1 MKIIILGAG
10 QVGGTLAEHL
20 ASEAND
26 ITVVDTDP
34 DRLRALGDRLDIRT
48 VQGRGSFPT
57 VLRQAGADDADML
70 VAVTSSDETNMVAC
84 QVAYTLFHTPTKIA
98 RVRES
103 AYLTRAGLFDNDAI
117 PVDVLISPEQV
128 VTNYIKRLIE
138 YPSALQVI
146 DFAGGKV
153 QLVAVRAYYGGP
165 LVGQQLRQ
173 LRAHMP
179 NVDTRVAAIFRRD
192 RPIIPQGD
200 TVIEAD
206 DEVFFIA
213 AKADI
218 RAVMGEMRRLD
229 ESYKRI
235 VIAGGGQIGERL
247 AEAIEN
253 RYQVKIIE
261 MNPARCRYLS
271 DTLDN
276 TVILQGSSSD
286 RDLLMEENID
296 NADLFLALTNDDE
309 ANIMSSLLAKRLG
322 AKKVMTIIN
331 NPAYVDLVQGGE
343 IDIAVSP
350 QLATIGTLLAHV
362 RRGDI
367 VSVHSLRRGAAE
379 AIEVV
384 AHGDA
389 NSSKVIGKAIKDIN
403 LPTGT
408 TIGAIT
414 RDERVLIAHDSTVIE
429 SGDHVV
435 MFLVDK
441 KYIRDVERLFQVGLS
456 FFKQGEPTC
465 SNRWKKCSPR
475 VQTTH
480 CCASVWARVIS
491 MWEIIRRLS
500 STYNVA
506 SNSTRSIPRRGNCS
520 ARPGSP
526 PETPGKLVRPGSRA
540 FRRQSAMG
548 INRPKKR

>member
-26 ITVVDTDP
+26 ITVVDTDGE
-34 DRLRALGDRLDIRT
+34 RLRDLGDRLDIRT
-48 VQGRGSFPT
+48 VQGRASLPN

-70 VAVTSSDETNMVAC
+70 VAVTNSDETNMVAC

-98 RVRES
+98 RVREA
-103 AYLTRAGLFDNDAI
+103 AYLTRGEELFDNDAI

-138 YPSALQVI
+138 HPGALQVI
-146 DFAGGKV
+146 DFAEGKA
-153 QLVAVRAYYGGP
+153 QLVAVKAYYGGP
-165 LVGQQLRQ
+165 LIGQQLRQ
-173 LRAHMP
+173 LREHMP

-192 RPIIPQGD
+192 RPITPRGD

-213 AKADI
+213 AKANI
-218 RAVMGEMRRLD
+218 RAVMSEMRRLD

-247 AEAIEN
+247 AEAIES

-261 MNPARCRYLS
+261 MSPARCRYLS
-271 DTLDN
+271 DTLDS
-276 TVILQGSSSD
+276 TVVLQGSASD
-286 RDLLMEENID
+286 RDLMLEENI
-296 NADLFLALTNDDE
+296 ADADVFLALTNDDE

-331 NPAYVDLVQGGE
+331 NPAYVDLIQGGE
-343 IDIAVSP
+343 IDIAISP

-379 AIEVV
+379 AIEAI
-384 AHGDA
+384 AHGDSK
-389 NSSKVIGKAIKDIN
+389 SSKVIGRSIGEIN
-403 LPTGT
+403 LPPGT
-408 TIGAIT
+408 TIGAII
-414 RDERVLIAHDSTVIE
+414 RDEEVLIAHDSTVINA
-429 SGDHVV
+429 GDHVIL
-435 MFLVDK
+435 FLVDK
-441 KYIRDVERLFQVGLS
+441 KHIRDVEKLFHVGLS
-456 FFKQGEPTC
+456 FF
-465 SNRWKKCSPR
+465 
-475 VQTTH
+475 
-480 CCASVWARVIS
+480 
-491 MWEIIRRLS
+491 
-500 STYNVA
+500 
-506 SNSTRSIPRRGNCS
+506 
-520 ARPGSP
+520 
-526 PETPGKLVRPGSRA
+526 
-540 FRRQSAMG
+540 
-548 INRPKKR
+548 

>member
-26 ITVVDTDP
+26 ITVVDTDGE
-34 DRLRALGDRLDIRT
+34 RLRDLGDRLDIRT
-48 VQGRGSFPT
+48 VQGRGSLPT

-70 VAVTSSDETNMVAC
+70 VAVTNSDETNMVAC
-84 QVAYTLFHTPTKIA
+84 QVAYSLFHTPTKIA

-103 AYLTRAGLFDNDAI
+103 SYLTREELFDNDHI

-128 VTNYIKRLIE
+128 VTNYVKRLIE
-138 YPSALQVI
+138 HPGALQVI
-146 DFAGGKV
+146 DFAEGKA
-153 QLVAVRAYYGGP
+153 QLVAVKAYYGGP

-173 LRAHMP
+173 IRAHMP

-192 RPIIPQGD
+192 RPITPRGD

-213 AKADI
+213 ARKDI
-218 RAVMGEMRRLD
+218 RAVMGELRRID
-229 ESYKRI
+229 ETNKRV

-247 AEAIEN
+247 AEAIES

-261 MNPARCRYLS
+261 MSPARCRHLS
-271 DTLDN
+271 DTLES
-276 TVILQGSSSD
+276 TVVLQGSASD
-286 RDLLMEENID
+286 KDLMLEENI
-296 NADLFLALTNDDE
+296 ADADIFLALTNDDE

-322 AKKVMTIIN
+322 ARKVMTIIN

-343 IDIAVSP
+343 IDIAISP

-379 AIEVV
+379 AIEAV

-389 NSSKVIGKAIKDIN
+389 KSSKVVGKAIEDIA
-403 LPTGT
+403 LPPGT
-408 TIGAIT
+408 TIGAII
-414 RDERVLIAHDSTVIE
+414 RDEEVLIAHDDTVIE
-429 SGDHVV
+429 TGDHVILFV
-435 MFLVDK
+435 VDK
-441 KYIRDVERLFQVGLS
+441 KHIRDVEKLFHVGLT
-456 FFKQGEPTC
+456 FF
-465 SNRWKKCSPR
+465 
-475 VQTTH
+475 
-480 CCASVWARVIS
+480 
-491 MWEIIRRLS
+491 
-500 STYNVA
+500 
-506 SNSTRSIPRRGNCS
+506 
-520 ARPGSP
+520 
-526 PETPGKLVRPGSRA
+526 
-540 FRRQSAMG
+540 
-548 INRPKKR
+548 

>member
-1 MKIIILGAG
+1 LKIIILGAG

-26 ITVVDTDP
+26 ITVVDTDG
-34 DRLRALGDRLDIRT
+34 DRLRDLGDRLDIRT
-48 VQGRGSFPT
+48 VQGRGSFPN

-70 VAVTSSDETNMVAC
+70 VAVTSSDETNMIAC

-98 RVRES
+98 RIREA
-103 AYLTRAGLFDNDAI
+103 AYLTRAGLFDNEAI

-153 QLVAVRAYYGGP
+153 QLVAVKAYYGGP

-213 AKADI
+213 AKAHI

-235 VIAGGGQIGERL
+235 IIAGGGHIGERL

-276 TVILQGSSSD
+276 TVILQGSASD

-384 AHGDA
+384 AHGDSK
-389 NSSKVIGKAIKDIN
+389 SSKVIGRAIRDID
-403 LPTGT
+403 LPSGT

-414 RDERVLIAHDSTVIE
+414 RGEDVLIAHDATVIE

-441 KYIRDVERLFQVGLS
+441 KHIRDVERLFQVGLS
-456 FFKQGEPTC
+456 FF
-465 SNRWKKCSPR
+465 
-475 VQTTH
+475 
-480 CCASVWARVIS
+480 
-491 MWEIIRRLS
+491 
-500 STYNVA
+500 
-506 SNSTRSIPRRGNCS
+506 
-520 ARPGSP
+520 
-526 PETPGKLVRPGSRA
+526 
-540 FRRQSAMG
+540 
-548 INRPKKR
+548 